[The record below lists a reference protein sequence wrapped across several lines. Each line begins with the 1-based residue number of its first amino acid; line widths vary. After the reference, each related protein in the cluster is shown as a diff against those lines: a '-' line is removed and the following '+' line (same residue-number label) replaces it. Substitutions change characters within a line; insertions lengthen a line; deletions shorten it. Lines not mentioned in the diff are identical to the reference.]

1 VNQQLIE
8 QYVSGRMGE
17 ADACTFEEYCL
28 GNPEFARQV
37 EYEQRM
43 KAGIALVARGSTAEF
58 IRSNDHAM
66 RWNVAAAAGILLS
79 LFSMYYVWNH
89 HASQAAKPLMAA
101 VTSDS
106 ARSGPSLRLALV
118 RGSEN
123 APVLPDGSVR
133 VEIVGLFDLGFHY
146 SVALDRLEKNK
157 KVDTVATLYSQH
169 PTSPVTLEV
178 MVDSDHLL
186 PGTYSLRVRKQ
197 ASDEESLDFSFV
209 KF

>member
-1 VNQQLIE
+1 MNQELID

-17 ADACTFEEYCL
+17 AEASAIEEYCL
-28 GNPEFARQV
+28 ANPEFARQV
-37 EYEQRM
+37 EYEQRL
-43 KAGIALVARGSTAEF
+43 KTGLALVARGSTAEF
-58 IRSNDHAM
+58 VRSNDHSLS
-66 RWNVAAAAGILLS
+66 WNFAAAAAILLA
-79 LFSMYYVWNH
+79 FFGMYFVWSH
-89 HASQAAKPLMAA
+89 HSSNAMKPLMAA

-106 ARSGPSLRLALV
+106 QRSGPALRLALV
-118 RGSEN
+118 RGNEN
-123 APVLPDGSVR
+123 APELPDGSVR

-146 SVALDRLEKNK
+146 SVALDRLEQNK

-178 MVDSDHLL
+178 MVESDQLR